1 MGRDNKS
8 KRRRTVNLKLKDKMQ
23 ANDAEINKIRAKKLL
38 ANELGITFV
47 SFSQNNHDPSKLV
60 AETPCELLRL
70 SGDTVPFDYSE
81 KALMILTMTKNGRGW
96 KT

>member
-23 ANDAEINKIRAKKLL
+23 ANDAEINKIRAKKL
-38 ANELGITFV
+38 
-47 SFSQNNHDPSKLV
+47 NNHDPSKLV

>member
-60 AETPCELLRL
+60 AETPCELLSPCNFQTLGR
-70 SGDTVPFDYSE
+70 YSS
-81 KALMILTMTKNGRGW
+81 L
-96 KT
+96 